1 MPVSTDRPV
10 EVFRVHPAIL
20 WVAALG
26 SLVLQSFLPL
36 RLPLARL
43 MDFPLLV
50 TIYFAL
56 VRRNKVFGMSLGT
69 ALGLLQ
75 DALAHGYIGTF
86 GIAKTLVG
94 YLAAS
99 ASVRFE
105 LDSILARSVITGGF
119 VLIHSLCLAGLQ
131 HALLEFPPSFQ
142 PLDIASSI
150 LVNVALGLVIFLL
163 LDRFKH
169 PA

>member
-1 MPVSTDRPV
+1 
-10 EVFRVHPAIL
+10 
-20 WVAALG
+20 
-26 SLVLQSFLPL
+26 
-36 RLPLARL
+36 

-69 ALGLLQ
+69 GLGLLQ

-105 LDSILARSVITGGF
+105 LESILARSVMTGVF
-119 VLIHSLCLAGLQ
+119 VLIHSLCLAGLE
-131 HALLEFPPSFQ
+131 HALLELPPPFH